1 MKKKYYDL
9 IERVKGEIDKRVT
22 HLIELEDYDTAEA
35 IMSEFHE
42 WFDDS
47 QPCDVIGVRVK

>member
-1 MKKKYYDL
+1 MKKHYYDL
-9 IERVKGEIDKRVT
+9 VERVKSEVDKRVT
-22 HLIELEDYDTAEA
+22 YLLELGEYDTAEA

-47 QPCDVIGVRVK
+47 QSCDVIGVRVE